1 MDLQL
6 DEKLVFRNISTQN
19 DLDTLAF
26 LADALLENG
35 YVTTEY
41 KEAIQQRE
49 KEYPTGLPSSLPAV
63 AIPHANY
70 EMVKKT
76 TLAIATL
83 ERPVLFHNM
92 ENNKESIE
100 IQIVIMM
107 AIGEPH
113 GQVEMLQKIVGII
126 QDEPLREQMVKAS
139 SDKELLELL
148 KKAIA

>member
-35 YVTTEY
+35 YVTNEY